1 MKNYMVKFLFKSA
14 LVFGTLVFIV
24 YLLLFLFIYS
34 RTPEQ
39 AIQKKIGNLETT
51 YIVNNADFIDKDGSN
66 RYYISELDGKFTDS
80 IPHIFYL
87 KKTSAGWIIVN
98 YGNAP

>member
-1 MKNYMVKFLFKSA
+1 MKNKLVKFLFKST

-24 YLLLFLFIYS
+24 YMLLVLFIYS

-39 AIQKKIGNLETT
+39 AIQKKTGNLKTKYT
-51 YIVNNADFIDKDGSN
+51 INNAGFIDKNGNN
-66 RYYISELDGKFTDS
+66 RYYINELDGKFTDS

-87 KKTSAGWIIVN
+87 KKTCVGWIIVN